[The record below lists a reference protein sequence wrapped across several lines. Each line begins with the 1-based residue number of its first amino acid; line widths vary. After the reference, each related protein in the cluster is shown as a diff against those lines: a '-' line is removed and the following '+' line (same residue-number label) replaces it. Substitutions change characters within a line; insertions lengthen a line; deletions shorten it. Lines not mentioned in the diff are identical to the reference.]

1 MVELWTAQAG
11 AGRKLYE
18 STGFHAVDAP
28 GSEFANVAIIIG
40 WTPGADEIRMR
51 LQLD

>member
-1 MVELWTAQAG
+1 MSQFAPEG
-11 AGRKLYE
+11 KLSYE

-28 GSEFANVAIIIG
+28 GSEFANVAILIG